1 MNELTVQSQTI
12 SSFEIAEMMEVSHRD
27 VMRKIDGST
36 DRKGYIEI
44 LGEAQMGVTDY
55 FIKSTYLTDQNK
67 ELSCYLITKM
77 GCEFLAN
84 KFTGEKGVI
93 FSAKYVKRFNEMEQ
107 HIQNPSLTYSNL
119 SPQLQL
125 LINIETQQKQQ
136 ELALIDTNKR
146 IDNMQDVIALDT
158 TTWRKSAKDLISKIA
173 LKMGGFDYIREVNTE
188 INKLVNLRCGVSLEI
203 RLTNKRR
210 RMAEEGICKSKRDK
224 LTKVDIIAEDK
235 KLIEV
240 YVAIVKEMA
249 VKNGVAVSELKSA

>member
-1 MNELTVQSQTI
+1 
-12 SSFEIAEMMEVSHRD
+12 
-27 VMRKIDGST
+27 
-36 DRKGYIEI
+36 
-44 LGEAQMGVTDY
+44 
-55 FIKSTYLTDQNK
+55 
-67 ELSCYLITKM
+67 
-77 GCEFLAN
+77 
-84 KFTGEKGVI
+84 
-93 FSAKYVKRFNEMEQ
+93 MEQ

-158 TTWRKSAKDLISKIA
+158 TTWRKSAKDLIAKIA
-173 LKMGGFDYIREVNTE
+173 LKFGGFEYIHEINTE
-188 INKLVNLRCGVSLEI
+188 INKLVNLRCGVSLET

-210 RMAEEGICKSKRDK
+210 RMAEEGVCKSKRDK
-224 LTKVDIIAEDK
+224 VTKVDIIAEDK

-240 YVAIVKEMA
+240 YIAIVKEMA